1 MNKNYDLAVGA
12 KRLEK
17 VTPSLIRTI
26 LDRASVLRSEGK
38 PVIPFSAGEPD
49 FNTPSDIKEAA
60 IRAIT
65 NNQSKYTSN
74 RGYPALRKVLPKAKH
89 GKGAAQSG
97 RHTHSGSCAQRATP
111 LWKQVLLTL
120 LVLVALLALLGGAL
134 WQNICYNR
142 THYTAE
148 FYQIHSRK
156 LTQSCRVVFLTDLHL
171 REYGADNCELVQDVR
186 SLAPDLILLG
196 GDFVTYGEG
205 TDYDNMLSLFRQLSE
220 IAPVCGVLGNHED
233 ELYFLDNDRELV
245 EKFTAAGVT
254 VLRNQEARYTIHDNV
269 ISILGVEGSPADF
282 SNYGASTFMDS
293 VEPQTDYDLRI
304 CLAHVPTYF
313 TEHLENYSFE
323 LGLAGHTH
331 GGIVRLPKIGPLYT
345 AEEGFLPDYAGGSYT
360 LANNAT
366 LIVSRGLGDSSR
378 APRINN
384 VPELSVIDID

>member
-1 MNKNYDLAVGA
+1 MGC
-12 KRLEK
+12 
-17 VTPSLIRTI
+17 
-26 LDRASVLRSEGK
+26 G
-38 PVIPFSAGEPD
+38 PVPCVSPCKLPG
-49 FNTPSDIKEAA
+49 
-60 IRAIT
+60 
-65 NNQSKYTSN
+65 
-74 RGYPALRKVLPKAKH
+74 RKDVAFIKAKH

-97 RHTHSGSCAQRATP
+97 RHTRSGGYAQTP
-111 LWKQVLLTL
+111 ACRWKQVLLTL
-120 LVLVALLALLGGAL
+120 LFLIALLALLGGAL

-156 LTQSCRVVFLTDLHL
+156 LTQSCRVVFLTDVHL
-171 REYGADNCELVQDVR
+171 REYGQDNCELVQDVR
-186 SLAPDLILLG
+186 NLAPDLILLG
-196 GDFVTYGEG
+196 GDLVTYGEG
-205 TDYDNMLSLFRQLSE
+205 TNYDNMLSLCSQLSQ

-245 EKFTAAGVT
+245 DRFTAAGVT
-254 VLRNQEARYTIHDNV
+254 ILRNQEARYTIHDNV

-282 SNYGASTFMDS
+282 YNYGASAFMDA
-293 VEPQTDYDLRI
+293 VETQTDYDLRI

-331 GGIVRLPKIGPLYT
+331 GGIVRLPKVGPLYS
-345 AEEGFLPDYAGGSYT
+345 AEEGFLLDYAGGSYA
-360 LANNAT
+360 LANSAT

-378 APRINN
+378 VPRINN

>member
-1 MNKNYDLAVGA
+1 MCC
-12 KRLEK
+12 
-17 VTPSLIRTI
+17 
-26 LDRASVLRSEGK
+26 
-38 PVIPFSAGEPD
+38 
-49 FNTPSDIKEAA
+49 
-60 IRAIT
+60 
-65 NNQSKYTSN
+65 
-74 RGYPALRKVLPKAKH
+74 ALLYATFPHRKDVAFIKAKH

-120 LVLVALLALLGGAL
+120 LIFIALLALLGGAL

-313 TEHLENYSFE
+313 PEHLENYSFE

-331 GGIVRLPKIGPLYT
+331 GGIVRLPKI
-345 AEEGFLPDYAGGSYT
+345 
-360 LANNAT
+360 
-366 LIVSRGLGDSSR
+366 
-378 APRINN
+378 
-384 VPELSVIDID
+384 

>member
-1 MNKNYDLAVGA
+1 MYPF
-12 KRLEK
+12 LE
-17 VTPSLIRTI
+17 RW
-26 LDRASVLRSEGK
+26 
-38 PVIPFSAGEPD
+38 
-49 FNTPSDIKEAA
+49 AA
-60 IRAIT
+60 
-65 NNQSKYTSN
+65 
-74 RGYPALRKVLPKAKH
+74 ALCCALLYATFPGRKDVAFIKAKH
-89 GKGAAQSG
+89 GKGAAQNS
-97 RHTHSGSCAQRATP
+97 RHTHSGGAQRATP

-313 TEHLENYSFE
+313 PEHLENYSFE

-345 AEEGFLPDYAGGSYT
+345 SEEGFLPDYAGGSYT

>member
-1 MNKNYDLAVGA
+1 MCC
-12 KRLEK
+12 
-17 VTPSLIRTI
+17 
-26 LDRASVLRSEGK
+26 
-38 PVIPFSAGEPD
+38 
-49 FNTPSDIKEAA
+49 
-60 IRAIT
+60 
-65 NNQSKYTSN
+65 
-74 RGYPALRKVLPKAKH
+74 ALLYATFPGRKDVAFIKAKH
-89 GKGAAQSG
+89 GKGAAQNS
-97 RHTHSGSCAQRATP
+97 RHTHSGGAQRATP

-171 REYGADNCELVQDVR
+171 REYGADNCELVQDFR

-254 VLRNQEARYTIHDNV
+254 VLRNEEARYTVHDNV

-293 VEPQTDYDLRI
+293 V
-304 CLAHVPTYF
+304 AHLSGACA
-313 TEHLENYSFE
+313 HL
-323 LGLAGHTH
+323 L
-331 GGIVRLPKIGPLYT
+331 
-345 AEEGFLPDYAGGSYT
+345 
-360 LANNAT
+360 
-366 LIVSRGLGDSSR
+366 SR
-378 APRINN
+378 ASGK
-384 VPELSVIDID
+384 LFL

>member
-1 MNKNYDLAVGA
+1 M
-12 KRLEK
+12 
-17 VTPSLIRTI
+17 
-26 LDRASVLRSEGK
+26 
-38 PVIPFSAGEPD
+38 
-49 FNTPSDIKEAA
+49 
-60 IRAIT
+60 
-65 NNQSKYTSN
+65 
-74 RGYPALRKVLPKAKH
+74 
-89 GKGAAQSG
+89 
-97 RHTHSGSCAQRATP
+97 
-111 LWKQVLLTL
+111 LLTL

-293 VEPQTDYDLRI
+293 VEPQTTT
-304 CLAHVPTYF
+304 CASVWHTFPPTF
-313 TEHLENYSFE
+313 PSIWKTIPLSWDWPGTPTAASCVCRRSVRFIPPRRAFCPTMPE
-323 LGLAGHTH
+323 AA
-331 GGIVRLPKIGPLYT
+331 IRLPTTPPSL
-345 AEEGFLPDYAGGSYT
+345 
-360 LANNAT
+360 
-366 LIVSRGLGDSSR
+366 
-378 APRINN
+378 
-384 VPELSVIDID
+384 

>member
-1 MNKNYDLAVGA
+1 MKSAHGRDALFAFPTKYVIIYLYISFCIRFWRDGL
-12 KRLEK
+12 R
-17 VTPSLIRTI
+17 PSLCNVPRQKGCG
-26 LDRASVLRSEGK
+26 LY
-38 PVIPFSAGEPD
+38 
-49 FNTPSDIKEAA
+49 
-60 IRAIT
+60 
-65 NNQSKYTSN
+65 QSKTRKRRSTK
-74 RGYPALRKVLPKAKH
+74 RQTHTQRQLRTE
-89 GKGAAQSG
+89 GN
-97 RHTHSGSCAQRATP
+97 
-111 LWKQVLLTL
+111 
-120 LVLVALLALLGGAL
+120 ALLGGAL

-205 TDYDNMLSLFRQLSE
+205 TNYDNMLSLFRQLSE

-269 ISILGVEGSPADF
+269 ISILGVEGSPEDF
-282 SNYGASTFMDS
+282 YNYGASTFMDS

-313 TEHLENYSFE
+313 PEHLENYSFE

-345 AEEGFLPDYAGGSYT
+345 AEEGFFPDYAGGSYT

-366 LIVSRGLGDSSR
+366 LIVSRGLGDSSWV
-378 APRINN
+378 PRINN

>member
-1 MNKNYDLAVGA
+1 MGCGL
-12 KRLEK
+12 
-17 VTPSLIRTI
+17 
-26 LDRASVLRSEGK
+26 VLRLSLCNVPRQKGC
-38 PVIPFSAGEPD
+38 GLY
-49 FNTPSDIKEAA
+49 
-60 IRAIT
+60 
-65 NNQSKYTSN
+65 QSKTRKRRSTKRQTHTQQHLLPEGN
-74 RGYPALRKVLPKAKH
+74 APLEAGVADAADSCCPARPA
-89 GKGAAQSG
+89 
-97 RHTHSGSCAQRATP
+97 
-111 LWKQVLLTL
+111 
-120 LVLVALLALLGGAL
+120 GGAL

-205 TDYDNMLSLFRQLSE
+205 TNYDNMLSLFRQLSE

-313 TEHLENYSFE
+313 PEHLENYSFE